1 MNLPANVSLPVI
13 FNQQKTNAMLQELDQ
28 DNLSEIVSDND
39 TVVVQYMA
47 GWCGNCRLMKPKFK
61 KLASENENAKF
72 ILVDAEKYPES
83 RKLAKVD
90 NLPTFA
96 TFKGGSFVN
105 QVQTNKLE
113 SLKVIVDEVTG
124 N

>member
-1 MNLPANVSLPVI
+1 M
-13 FNQQKTNAMLQELDQ
+13 KELTE
-28 DNLSEIVSDND
+28 DNLAEIVSEND

-61 KLASENENAKF
+61 KLAAEHEKATF
-72 ILVDAEKYPES
+72 LLVDAEKNPES

-96 TFKGGSFVN
+96 AFKNGELVD
-105 QVQTNKLE
+105 QVQTNKFEL
-113 SLKVIVDEVTG
+113 LKGLVDEVTS

>member
-1 MNLPANVSLPVI
+1 MI
-13 FNQQKTNAMLQELDQ
+13 KELEQ
-28 DNLSEIVSDND
+28 DNLAEIVAQND

-47 GWCGNCRLMKPKFK
+47 SWCGNCRLMKPKFK
-61 KLASENENAKF
+61 KLALENENAAF
-72 ILVDAEKYPES
+72 MLVDAEKYPES

-96 TFKGGSFVN
+96 TFKGGSFVK
-105 QVQTNKLE
+105 QEQTNKFE
-113 SLKVIVDEVTG
+113 ILKNLVHEVTS

>member
-1 MNLPANVSLPVI
+1 M
-13 FNQQKTNAMLQELDQ
+13 KELTE
-28 DNLSEIVSDND
+28 DNLAEIIGDND

-47 GWCGNCRLMKPKFK
+47 TWCGNCRLMKPKFK
-61 KLASENENAKF
+61 KLAGENEDAVF
-72 ILVDAEKYPES
+72 LLVDAEKYPES

-96 TFKGGSFVN
+96 AFKNGELVD
-105 QVQTNKLE
+105 QVQTNKFEL
-113 SLKVIVDEVTG
+113 LKDLVNEVTS